1 MKVPSPY
8 GRGLGRGKIIM
19 KIDSQLLVFAKTM
32 RTNATDA
39 ENLMWQ
45 LLRAKRFMNLKFRR
59 QHVIAPYI
67 VDFYCHELGL
77 VIELDGS
84 QHNTEDGR
92 AYDVE
97 RTKFLDALGLKVVRY
112 WNHELL
118 RDNDIVL
125 EDLWNVCFEL
135 KGTSPLCGSAAHLLK
150 GEGTPLRIE

>member
-1 MKVPSPY
+1 
-8 GRGLGRGKIIM
+8 
-19 KIDSQLLVFAKTM
+19 M

-39 ENLMWQ
+39 ESLMWQ

-84 QHNTEDGR
+84 QHDTDDGR
-92 AYDVE
+92 AYDIE
-97 RTKFLDALGLKVVRY
+97 RTKFLEALGLKVVRY
-112 WNHELL
+112 WNHEVL
-118 RDNDIVL
+118 RNTDVVL
-125 EDLWNVCFEL
+125 EGLWNVCFEL
-135 KGTSPLCGSAAHLLK
+135 KSTSPLRGSAAHLLK